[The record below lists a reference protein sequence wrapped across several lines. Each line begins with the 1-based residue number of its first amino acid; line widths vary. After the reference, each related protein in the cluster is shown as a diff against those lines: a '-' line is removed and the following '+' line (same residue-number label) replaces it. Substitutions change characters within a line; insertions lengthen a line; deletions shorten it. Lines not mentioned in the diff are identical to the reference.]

1 MANRGTAA
9 ASSPDTTSDA
19 ATEPDYELV
28 TNARMLGQA
37 PSLRKEAVTVPEWMT
52 TNGKTVRLM
61 VWELTAL
68 DYADF
73 IEEGREYKD
82 GAMVSYD
89 SRGEDV
95 RFLAWCVR
103 DQNNNRLWP
112 KSPEAFPVLGSLGRT
127 TLNVLMAAANRANKS
142 REASTG
148 GNSSGAPN
156 GS

>member
-9 ASSPDTTSDA
+9 NGPSTTDDD
-19 ATEPDYELV
+19 ELDFELV
-28 TNARMLGQA
+28 TSARMLGQA
-37 PSLRKEAVTVPEWMT
+37 PPLRKEAVTVPEWKT
-52 TNGKTVRLM
+52 TNDKVVRLM

-68 DYADF
+68 DYSDF
-73 IEEGREYKD
+73 IEEGRTYGKD
-82 GAMVSYD
+82 GALVAYD
-89 SRGEDV
+89 SRTEDV

-112 KSPEAFPVLGSLGRT
+112 KSAEAIPVLGSLGRT

-148 GNSSGAPN
+148 GNSSETQ
-156 GS
+156 SDS

>member
-19 ATEPDYELV
+19 APELDFELV
-28 TNARMLGQA
+28 TSARMLGQA

-52 TNGKTVRLM
+52 TNGKAARLM

-73 IEEGREYKD
+73 IEEGRTYKE
-82 GAMVSYD
+82 GVMVSYD

-112 KSPEAFPVLGSLGRT
+112 KSVDAFPVLGSLGRT